1 TAARQ
6 RSRSFGPLKLGRTTR
21 WRRTG
26 TASSSKPQQPLP
38 GQRQPARSTVKL
50 QMPSTAVSHVAQST
64 GWAGWPGTLTT
75 AWALPS
81 TQVSFQAA
89 CVTLAV
95 RRAST
100 ADERVTRA
108 HMVMQ
113 MGKVVLRL
121 RAYQRT
127 YRVEHTTAPAIPS
140 TAEPSRHAG
149 EPTRAR
155 CSRNRRAQD
164 RRRPDSDVGDHRRS
178 RQHPAAEA
186 VWAMQPA

>member
-1 TAARQ
+1 
-6 RSRSFGPLKLGRTTR
+6 
-21 WRRTG
+21 
-26 TASSSKPQQPLP
+26 
-38 GQRQPARSTVKL
+38 
-50 QMPSTAVSHVAQST
+50 MPSTAVSHIAQST
-64 GWAGWPGTLTT
+64 GWTGWPGTLTT

-100 ADERVTRA
+100 AHERVTRA

-113 MGKVVLRL
+113 MGKLVLRL

-127 YRVEHTTAPAIPS
+127 PLPVYRVEHTTAPAIPS

-149 EPTRAR
+149 EPTR
-155 CSRNRRAQD
+155 
-164 RRRPDSDVGDHRRS
+164 
-178 RQHPAAEA
+178 
-186 VWAMQPA
+186 